1 MKPRSSDGHGVAAV
15 RAQEARFALNA
26 LMEIPDQYRAIQAL
40 GLSRFVFICVLM
52 PLVVVT
58 WVLTP
63 THARHCAPLAA
74 ARTSHY
80 APPALEPPPLK
91 PGMRPP
97 PMPGLSGSSR
107 HLAVS
112 STSTAAAAAAPA
124 GGIGAGGG
132 AGAGTTWSVM
142 YPQQLANSI
151 ITVCGL
157 GSNKH
162 MVLSH
167 VHTC

>member
-1 MKPRSSDGHGVAAV
+1 MLTPHPSCLAAFLFQSASIIKPRSSDGHGVSAV

-40 GLSRFVFICVLM
+40 GLSRFVFICLLS

-63 THARHCAPLAA
+63 THARHCVPLA

-91 PGMRPP
+91 SGMRPP

-124 GGIGAGGG
+124 GGTGAGGG
-132 AGAGTTWSVM
+132 AGAGTT
-142 YPQQLANSI
+142 
-151 ITVCGL
+151 
-157 GSNKH
+157 
-162 MVLSH
+162 
-167 VHTC
+167 